1 MTGAAKVHNTNGTSL
16 WITEED
22 VLWLEVTVDDVE
34 GGVGEEEEGG
44 AQLLGKLASEVER
57 DAPEI
62 SVSE

>member
-1 MTGAAKVHNTNGTSL
+1 M
-16 WITEED
+16 
-22 VLWLEVTVDDVE
+22 DDVE
-34 GGVGEEEEGG
+34 GGVGEKEQSR

>member
-1 MTGAAKVHNTNGTSL
+1 M
-16 WITEED
+16 
-22 VLWLEVTVDDVE
+22 DDVE
-34 GGVGEEEEGG
+34 GGVGEEEEGS